1 MRRPKKPDP
10 MVKPKKRATKPIPS
24 NGMNGVHPNGVAA
37 PPHGLRQGMPH
48 NAAKPL
54 PTTQARPSPPSLS
67 SLAHLEG
74 TDVHESG
81 FSSAPLAPYT
91 DYPIVTTKRALM
103 EGLRHHV
110 LRFASKKLVD
120 PTDEHEFLRPVRLH
134 RRDPR
139 LDLGSTGVKGEDEN
153 EEERDEREK
162 REKAKEEREKQ
173 KEADAAMIAP
183 SADKPVQKKTPFGK
197 RIQPVYSNNQTEFQK
212 AQSKV
217 KYEETLPWHLED
229 DENKSV
235 WVGNYEQALSGS
247 YAALAQGPDGA
258 FRVIPLE
265 KWYRFTP
272 KNKFKAL
279 TIEEAEKMMGRK
291 AKKDKW
297 TIEAEAQEKV
307 KQEYAQARKEA
318 RGLFTGKISNLDRGT
333 GRPNIKT
340 EAGQVDDLDFEEDR
354 FADDEETPFMEG
366 ALDTE
371 EKDAENK
378 IKREQ
383 LEANV
388 FDMRDEQDY
397 DMEEKEQQRA
407 KRMLKET
414 GRKVKKAIVK
424 REKNFTYDGDSDAD
438 PYSSKVRS
446 SLSMMFIPLT
456 VNRVSLKT
464 QKRKC

>member
-1 MRRPKKPDP
+1 
-10 MVKPKKRATKPIPS
+10 MVKPNRRAPKPVPS
-24 NGMNGVHPNGVAA
+24 NGINGVQSIAVAM
-37 PPHGLRQGMPH
+37 PPCGLGQGMPQ
-48 NAAKPL
+48 NVGKPL
-54 PTTQARPSPPSLS
+54 PATQARPSPPSLS

-74 TDVHESG
+74 TDVRESG
-81 FSSAPLAPYT
+81 FSSVPLAPYT
-91 DYPIVTTKRALM
+91 DYPLVTTKRALM

-110 LRFASKKLVD
+110 LRFASRKHVD
-120 PTDEHEFLRPVRLH
+120 PTDEKEFLRPVRLH

-139 LDLGSTGVKGEDEN
+139 LNPGDTGIKGEDDN

-197 RIQPVYSNNQTEFQK
+197 RVQPVYSNNQTEFQK

-247 YAALAQGPDGA
+247 YATLALGSDGV
-258 FRVIPLE
+258 FRMIPLE

-279 TIEEAEKMMGRK
+279 TIEEAEKMLGKK
-291 AKKDKW
+291 AKKDSW
-297 TIEAEAQEKV
+297 TIEAEEQEKL
-307 KQEYAQARKEA
+307 KQEYDRDRKGM

-354 FADDEETPFMEG
+354 FADDEETPFMENV
-366 ALDTE
+366 LDTE
-371 EKDAENK
+371 EKDAETK

-414 GRKVKKAIVK
+414 GRKVKRAIVK
-424 REKNFTYDGDSDAD
+424 REKNFTYDNAGDSDED
-438 PYSSKVRS
+438 PYSDKVRS
-446 SLSMMFIPLT
+446 GLSMVFMLLT
-456 VNRVSLKT
+456 VNRVSLRT